1 MCVGW
6 LPWTG
11 EIKTKGVVRPTTKD
25 VYLPILERLKLEG
38 IEATVTNCCSK
49 TRTILFQWGWKGVVL
64 HVPRPN
70 ASQLQA
76 HDLSVG
82 LGARS
87 RVHCYKLYVG
97 ICCCPCGSRSTCTSC
112 MCKHDM
118 GMMLHGVIFHIFY
131 HMSCVCQPGAILYGC

>member
-1 MCVGW
+1 MNTLSTDYTIHNFALRHEMSPFRFVFLAEVLACMCVGW

-49 TRTILFQWGWKGVVL
+49 TRAILFQWGWKGVVL

-70 ASQLQA
+70 ASQLRA

-82 LGARS
+82 G
-87 RVHCYKLYVG
+87 
-97 ICCCPCGSRSTCTSC
+97 
-112 MCKHDM
+112 
-118 GMMLHGVIFHIFY
+118 
-131 HMSCVCQPGAILYGC
+131 